1 MAPRLVAA
9 AEKTAASSESSG
21 SDVSAP
27 NSVPG
32 SRRASES
39 KTELKHE
46 EVKAISDSTS
56 QADDESPEE
65 SELKTN
71 ISPEP
76 EQAESKSDEVTT
88 EQPEES
94 KTEELS
100 NSDNEVESN
109 NEVCDSGFEHV
120 KVTEVATPTGDVQ
133 STVDTKSKDNNE
145 NQMDIDS

>member
-9 AEKTAASSESSG
+9 AEKTVASSESSG

-32 SRRASES
+32 SRRESES

-76 EQAESKSDEVTT
+76 EQPESRSDEVTT

-133 STVDTKSKDNNE
+133 STVGTKSKDNNE